1 MGSPAAKNS
10 RRGATENLIVS
21 LGAKRE
27 ENSGESSAPRTP
39 VSNCTYP
46 TGVRVA
52 GVETVGRPGFASGS
66 SATAVCPLAPDAKRG
81 RAANATRNRVIC
93 LWRRGLG
100 RTWLRLAQRDRRTE
114 RKFPLVLRSRRW
126 RRRN

>member
-27 ENSGESSAPRTP
+27 ENSGESSAPSTP
-39 VSNCTYP
+39 VSNCRYP

-66 SATAVCPLAPDAKRG
+66 SATAVCALVLNANSDK
-81 RAANATRNRVIC
+81 AAETTRNRVIC
-93 LWRRGLG
+93 LGRRGPG
-100 RTWLRLAQRDRRTE
+100 RTWLRLAQRDRRT
-114 RKFPLVLRSRRW
+114 
-126 RRRN
+126 